1 MFGQGQGDRV
11 AEAVEHEAVGDR
23 MQQAAAE
30 RAEAGKG
37 LQCIAGDGEHD
48 RTRVAHAEAE
58 SREQR
63 LDIELTHRHVVDAGE
78 FAHERGAERAL
89 DQDVAARRHRGQR
102 ANHRAA
108 RVARHGRLRFAFGD
122 IAREFA
128 GALVHAREHGGL
140 ACRFER
146 FGTRGGQL
154 HQCRAHA
161 VDLGRALA
169 LDAFATAVGQA
180 ALEALEP
187 TGGGSDDRVHRVAVA
202 FAEALQQGIALARVV
217 LVDLVEHEH
226 ERLSE
231 TGQPVDLGG
240 LRARE
245 IGGGDVEDGVRAQCL
260 VAREL
265 FAPAAVDLTAARHVG
280 DHEHA
285 PVGQFAAEMVDLARG
300 AADHVDVDRGGRGEC
315 AHQARLAGAD
325 LAEHGDMAIAFTA
338 PAIEFGEFVLE
349 AFRLGAARAQVGD
362 ARLHL
367 GPVRQA
373 RRVASRMSPGCR
385 PEQLPGQ
392 HADGRQRG
400 RGHDQQ
406 RQARVPRQGRQA
418 FGQLE
423 HSVDGA
429 DRQADER
436 GDADGKDGE
445 QDEAQRQSV
454 GGHAPDST
462 GRQPRLRHRAMRG
475 LSRRGRMGARRKGVL
490 IMGRMLVV
498 LLSLACVA
506 VAHAAPPPA
515 PPQFH
520 VLRSRDG
527 LPSNMPQAIR
537 QDHDGFIW
545 IATRH
550 GLARYDGIRF
560 RHWLHD
566 PRDPAS
572 LTDNDITSLLVDRRG
587 RLWCGTE
594 GGGASV
600 MQADGRF
607 RHFRHV
613 PGDAHSLGSDDVLA
627 LAEDSAGAI
636 WVGTYLGGL
645 ARIDA
650 DGRVERIEHSLENA
664 HGLRSNFV
672 LGLFGDSRGRL
683 WVGTDQGLDV
693 RMPDGR
699 FVAVGLPRMGV
710 AGPEPRMIGAFW
722 PEADGSMLVGLRG
735 GVVRV
740 RDDLGVDGVVGAAV
754 NASVMALVRDHE
766 GRLWAATTQGL
777 LRAVGDRWEA
787 FAAGE
792 QERGEVPGT
801 RAFDAMRDREGN
813 LWFAFAD
820 GGVAR
825 LPPHA
830 DRFGVWQ
837 GGRSDSGSLTHTR
850 LAGVAADPR
859 GGAWVISDTDGL
871 DHVGRDGTVTR
882 HGARVSAGTALRA
895 VAATDGHAWIGR
907 WRGVL
912 RYDPR
917 RGRVDELPVGR
928 TTHALPEAPVVLLR
942 VAPDGALWA
951 VARSGGVS
959 RIDPHSLGVR
969 TWAPEFG
976 TLGHAD
982 IVALDFDGDGRPWT
996 AGSRGFERFDPATDR
1011 FVPVGG
1017 PMSPTIEAF
1026 AFAADGSVWLHRLG
1040 ALERHRVA
1048 ASGLERIDTIDVDDG
1063 WPSMEA
1069 RDLHVDADGN
1079 VWVSGFRGLWR
1090 VTPSTRRL
1098 RQYGD
1103 SDGLPSNEFVGG
1115 PLAAAAD
1122 GIVFAAT
1129 LGGLVAFDPQALVE
1143 HLPAPDLR
1151 ITSVSVRRDG
1161 RRVELDPRQP
1171 ELVLRHDD
1179 RDLQVGARALSFIA
1193 PGSHRF
1199 AFRVQPYETDWG
1211 DAAANGERLF
1221 PQLPAGLH
1229 ALSAR
1234 VSNADGNVRE
1244 LEVPIV
1250 VRVTAAPW
1258 RHPLAWLSYAL
1269 LAILLAGLAL
1279 RQQRR
1284 RVEQRHALVLADEQR
1299 RQAERL
1305 GASKSAFLATM
1316 SHEIRTPM
1324 TSLLGMTE
1332 LLQHTALDGRQQ
1344 GYVEA
1349 IANSGEL
1356 LLRLVNDSLDLARI
1370 EAGKLAL
1377 EPRAFDPVA
1386 LVDDVAALTRPLAMR
1401 RGLALRV
1408 ARAEDVPR
1416 SVFGDPLRIEQ
1427 VLLNLVGNAV
1437 KFTEQGGVDVGIAR
1451 AGDGLLAFAVAD
1463 SGPGMSADFLER
1475 LFGRFEQS
1483 AGTSRRHGGSGLGL
1497 AIARELV
1504 DLMGGRIAVDS
1515 LPGRGS
1521 RFVVELPLAE
1531 TAPSPAAESRP
1542 DAGALPAHGLDVLVV
1557 EDDATVAGV
1566 LVGLLGL
1573 LGHRARVAADGLAA
1587 LAELEHASADVVL
1600 VDFDL
1605 PGIDGLALAR
1615 LLRQRE
1621 RHLRRRLALV
1631 GISARAVGNEAE
1643 QARAAGMDAFVRKP
1657 VTAAMLGNAL
1667 SPWAPDCA

>member
-1 MFGQGQGDRV
+1 
-11 AEAVEHEAVGDR
+11 
-23 MQQAAAE
+23 
-30 RAEAGKG
+30 
-37 LQCIAGDGEHD
+37 
-48 RTRVAHAEAE
+48 
-58 SREQR
+58 
-63 LDIELTHRHVVDAGE
+63 
-78 FAHERGAERAL
+78 
-89 DQDVAARRHRGQR
+89 
-102 ANHRAA
+102 
-108 RVARHGRLRFAFGD
+108 
-122 IAREFA
+122 
-128 GALVHAREHGGL
+128 
-140 ACRFER
+140 
-146 FGTRGGQL
+146 
-154 HQCRAHA
+154 
-161 VDLGRALA
+161 
-169 LDAFATAVGQA
+169 
-180 ALEALEP
+180 
-187 TGGGSDDRVHRVAVA
+187 
-202 FAEALQQGIALARVV
+202 
-217 LVDLVEHEH
+217 
-226 ERLSE
+226 
-231 TGQPVDLGG
+231 
-240 LRARE
+240 
-245 IGGGDVEDGVRAQCL
+245 
-260 VAREL
+260 
-265 FAPAAVDLTAARHVG
+265 
-280 DHEHA
+280 
-285 PVGQFAAEMVDLARG
+285 
-300 AADHVDVDRGGRGEC
+300 
-315 AHQARLAGAD
+315 
-325 LAEHGDMAIAFTA
+325 
-338 PAIEFGEFVLE
+338 
-349 AFRLGAARAQVGD
+349 
-362 ARLHL
+362 
-367 GPVRQA
+367 
-373 RRVASRMSPGCR
+373 
-385 PEQLPGQ
+385 
-392 HADGRQRG
+392 
-400 RGHDQQ
+400 
-406 RQARVPRQGRQA
+406 
-418 FGQLE
+418 
-423 HSVDGA
+423 
-429 DRQADER
+429 
-436 GDADGKDGE
+436 
-445 QDEAQRQSV
+445 
-454 GGHAPDST
+454 
-462 GRQPRLRHRAMRG
+462 
-475 LSRRGRMGARRKGVL
+475 
-490 IMGRMLVV
+490 MGRMLVV
-498 LLSLACVA
+498 LLSCACVL
-506 VAHAAPPPA
+506 VAQAGPPPA

-520 VLRSRDG
+520 VLRTRDG

-545 IATRH
+545 IGTRH

-600 MQADGRF
+600 MQDDGRF

-627 LAEDSAGAI
+627 LAEDSVGAI

-650 DGRVERIEHSLENA
+650 EGRVERIEHSLEGA
-664 HGLRSNFV
+664 PGLRSNFV
-672 LGLFGDSRGRL
+672 LGLYGDANGRL
-683 WVGTDQGLDV
+683 WIGTDQGLDV
-693 RMPDGR
+693 RLPDGR
-699 FVAVGLPRMGV
+699 FVAVDLPSMGATRSPPTMV
-710 AGPEPRMIGAFW
+710 SAFW
-722 PEADGSMLVGLRG
+722 PEDDGSMLVGLRG

-740 RDDLGVDGVVGAAV
+740 RADLGVDSMVGAAV
-754 NASVMALVRDHE
+754 NTSVIALARDSDGH
-766 GRLWAATTQGL
+766 LWAATSQGL
-777 LRAVGDRWEA
+777 LRDDGDRWEA

-792 QERGEVPGT
+792 RDRGEVPGT

-837 GGRSDSGSLTHTR
+837 GGGRARSLTHTR

-871 DHVGRDGTVTR
+871 DHVGSDGAVTR
-882 HGARVSAGTALRA
+882 HGARIPGGTALRA
-895 VAATDGHAWIGR
+895 IAATDGHAWIGR

-912 RYDPR
+912 RYEPER
-917 RGRVDELPVGR
+917 SRVDELPVGK
-928 TTHALPEAPVVLLR
+928 TADVLPEAPVVLLR
-942 VAPDGALWA
+942 VAPDGRLWA

-959 RIDPHSLGVR
+959 RIDPRSLAVR
-969 TWAPEFG
+969 TWAPELG

-996 AGSRGFERFDPATDR
+996 AGSRGFERFDPASDR

-1017 PMSPTIEAF
+1017 PMSPAVEAF
-1026 AFAADGSVWLHRLG
+1026 AFAADGSLWLHRLG

-1069 RDLHVDADGN
+1069 RDLHIDADGN

-1090 VTPSTRRL
+1090 VIPSTRRL

-1103 SDGLPSNEFVGG
+1103 ADGLPSNEFVGG
-1115 PLAAAAD
+1115 PLAVATD
-1122 GIVFAAT
+1122 GVVFAAT
-1129 LGGLVAFDPQALVE
+1129 LGGLVAFDPRALVE
-1143 HLPAPDLR
+1143 RLAAPDLR
-1151 ITSVSVRRDG
+1151 ITAVSVRRGG
-1161 RRVELDPRQP
+1161 RRVELDPRLP

-1193 PGSHRF
+1193 PGAHRF
-1199 AFRVQPYETDWG
+1199 AFRLQPYESDWG
-1211 DAAANGERLF
+1211 EAAVDGERLF

-1250 VRVTAAPW
+1250 VRVSAAPW
-1258 RHPLAWLSYAL
+1258 RHPLAWLAYAL
-1269 LAILLAGLAL
+1269 LAILLAALAL

-1284 RVEQRHALVLADEQR
+1284 RVEQRHALALADEQR

-1332 LLQHTALDGRQQ
+1332 LLQHTVLDGRQQ

-1377 EPRAFDPVA
+1377 EPRPFDPVA
-1386 LVDDVAALTRPLAMR
+1386 LVDDVVALTRPLAVR

-1408 ARAEDVPR
+1408 ASAADVPR
-1416 SVFGDPLRIEQ
+1416 SVSGDPLRIEQ

-1437 KFTEQGGVDVGIAR
+1437 KFTEQGGVDIGIAR
-1451 AGDGLLAFAVAD
+1451 AAEGLLAFAVAD

-1475 LFGRFEQS
+1475 VFGRFEQS

-1521 RFVVELPLAE
+1521 RFVVELPLPECGHA
-1531 TAPSPAAESRP
+1531 PAAEESP
-1542 DAGALPAHGLDVLVV
+1542 PQAGTLPGHGLDVLVV
-1557 EDDATVAGV
+1557 EDDANVAGV

-1573 LGHRARVAADGLAA
+1573 LGHRARVAEDGLAA
-1587 LAELEHASADVVL
+1587 LAELERGAADVAL

-1621 RHLRRRLALV
+1621 RYSQRRLALV
-1631 GISARAVGNEAE
+1631 GISARALGNEAE
-1643 QARAAGMDAFVRKP
+1643 QARDAGMDAFVRKP
-1657 VTAAMLGNAL
+1657 VTAAMLADAL
-1667 SPWAPDCA
+1667 APFAKG